1 MKILHINSSDKGGA
15 GIAALRLHRAMLSQ
29 GIDSCFM
36 SLDNEINDGI
46 HYVRFNTKKEEL
58 VKPKQPLL
66 SFKNYLSEKIKGSY
80 SKALNE
86 FDKKVKFHNEKYNIY
101 YNKESYE
108 IFSTP
113 FSNYDLTESEAYKQA
128 DIIHLHWVAGYLDYP
143 SFFENNKKPVVW
155 TIHDENPFRGGFHYK
170 ADELRNQGNLK
181 ELDLYYKQVKYNA
194 ISKQRDLVI
203 VSPSKWLAEE
213 AKQSDVFKQRKVVSI
228 YNTLNTNVFKPLDK
242 NFSRDFFNLPQEAK
256 VFMFASQNIENKR
269 KGFDLLLPIIK
280 KYKENNNVFFLVVG
294 SKTEE
299 LIQSNIIFTGPISD
313 ERVMTMAY
321 SAADFFVL
329 PSREDNLPNTM
340 LEALAC
346 GTPIISFP
354 IGGLKEIV
362 EDNVNGFL
370 AKKVSSVSL
379 ANLLESQKIF
389 LNDLISKDIVE
400 NSFNMFN
407 SRSIVGQFMDVYRSV
422 VIDS

>member
-29 GIDSCFM
+29 EIDSCFM

-66 SFKNYLSEKIKGSY
+66 TLRNYLSEKIKGTY
-80 SKALNE
+80 SKDLIE
-86 FDKKVKFHNEKYNIY
+86 FEKNVISHKKKYKVY
-101 YNKESYE
+101 YNQENYE

-128 DIIHLHWVAGYLDYP
+128 DVIHLHWVAGYLDYP

-213 AKQSDVFKQRKVVSI
+213 AKQSEVFKERKVISI
-228 YNTLNTNVFKPLDK
+228 YNTLDTTVFKPLTK
-242 NFSRDFFNLPQEAK
+242 KFSRDFFNLPQEAS

-269 KGFDLLLPIIK
+269 KGFDLLLSIIK
-280 KYKENNNVFFLVVG
+280 KNRNNQNIYFLVVG
-294 SKTEE
+294 KKNNE
-299 LIQSNIIFTGPISD
+299 LTQPNVVFTGPISD
-313 ERVMTMAY
+313 ERIMAMAY
-321 SAADFFVL
+321 SASDFFVL

-340 LEALAC
+340 LESIAC
-346 GTPIISFP
+346 GTPVISFP
-354 IGGLKEIV
+354 IGDTKEIIEDSGCGLLASNISSDALETKMNV
-362 EDNVNGFL
+362 GHDKNHFLSKDAIAKFAFENFDNVNIIKYKEL
-370 AKKVSSVSL
+370 YL
-379 ANLLESQKIF
+379 TL
-389 LNDLISKDIVE
+389 
-400 NSFNMFN
+400 
-407 SRSIVGQFMDVYRSV
+407 
-422 VIDS
+422 